1 MYHLEKL
8 ESGHCTNAKLVIFS
22 RAHMSYINQIF
33 GDISVRE
40 IIQEIGSQINIKG
53 KLVVLDADETFE
65 NSAHHIYQ
73 PGKTAK
79 RLVCSVDEGYQNI
92 NVDINDNLCQSY
104 SLMNYFKLPFDK
116 TPSDKADII
125 QKYSKHVAMI
135 TMYRGL
141 LENEEFVEKII
152 SEIIQKENN
161 ELWTDTTDDKNEFY
175 LIEKYRRIPKKI
187 FENIERVLNIWEDY
201 GWQYFVE
208 DGKCLK
214 NFIK

>member
-8 ESGHCTNAKLVIFS
+8 ESGNCTNAKLVIFS

-65 NSAHHIYQ
+65 NSSHHIYQ

-79 RLVCSVDEGYQNI
+79 RVVCSVDKGYQNI

-116 TPSDKADII
+116 TPSDKADRL

-135 TMYRGL
+135 SMYRGL
-141 LENEEFVEKII
+141 LKNAEFIEKFI
-152 SEIIQKENN
+152 SEIVQRENN
-161 ELWTDTTDDKNEFY
+161 KLWTDTTDDENGFY
-175 LIEKYRRIPKKI
+175 IIEKYRKTPEKI
-187 FENIERVLNIWEDY
+187 FDNIMRVLNIWEDY
-201 GWQYFVE
+201 GWHYFVE

-214 NFIK
+214 ST